1 MKRKIA
7 ILMAI
12 VLVVTA
18 LCCACGKDPG
28 ETQTSDTTTTT
39 VPQETLKANEIFEK
53 LKIVMEVNKTIVEN
67 PVYSI
72 VGSDIGQ
79 IEFTCNGSNFVFRGA
94 QSIDYS
100 DIHGITAPVNVNEM
114 RMLEK
119 GGTKYIYITL
129 MDGGR
134 IPRQR
139 ICNELHTLYTF
150 RSFGRRASERYR
162 HCHKELKSVTF
173 KGKDEFKK
181 TEEFI

>member
-53 LKIVMEVNKTIVEN
+53 LRIVMEVNKTIVEN
-67 PVYSI
+67 PVYCF

-134 IPRQR
+134 IVEWSRYPGKEYAMN
-139 ICNELHTLYTF
+139 CTLYTP
-150 RSFGRRASERYR
+150 SALSDE
-162 HCHKELKSVTF
+162 ELQNVIDTAIKN
-173 KGKDEFKK
+173 
-181 TEEFI
+181 